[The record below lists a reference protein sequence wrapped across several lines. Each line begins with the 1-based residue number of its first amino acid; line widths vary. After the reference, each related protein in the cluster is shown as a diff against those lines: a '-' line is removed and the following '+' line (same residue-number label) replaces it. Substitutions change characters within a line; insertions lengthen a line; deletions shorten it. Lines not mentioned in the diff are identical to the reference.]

1 MRIISRKT
9 VLGCSAALAALAL
22 ATGAYAQQRTFNV
35 PAQEA
40 VRAIPEFARQ
50 ADIQIIAPST
60 ELRGVR
66 TPQVRGDL
74 DTRDA
79 LRRLLQGTGL
89 EIASDDGR
97 VISLRRAG
105 GPQDQTAETGPGE
118 ATVLGEVVVT
128 GTRIRGADTPSPV
141 IILGAEQIREEGFR
155 DLGEVIRSVPQN
167 FSGGQNPG
175 VALGATLGGVA
186 NANTTS
192 GSALNLRGLGPDATV
207 TLLNGRRLS
216 YSGFVNAVDISA
228 IPIAALDRLEIITD
242 GSSAIYGSDAVG
254 GVGNIITRRDFD
266 GVRADLQLG
275 TTTQGGGDEQRYGL
289 AVGKTWDTGGVIA
302 AYERLD
308 VDALYSDQRDYLS
321 YMPGRNTLS
330 PPINQQNA
338 FASFHQSL
346 GEAISFTLDGLY
358 SFRKSVSEVTQTP
371 LVISNRTRSENYM
384 VAPSVEFRLPGDWSA
399 TLSGSHGRDETLYA
413 TDYVTV
419 AGSPAGAPQ
428 MGCYCNETS
437 TIELGGEGPL
447 WTLPAG
453 EIRTALGVGYRENDF
468 LSRND
473 NAPGSSIAG
482 QRSSR
487 FAYGEVFVPLLSP
500 DFGGQRLEF
509 TGAVR
514 YENYDDFGD
523 VTTPKLGLL
532 YQPTSDFT
540 LKTSWG
546 ESYKAPTLIQQHQA
560 ATVMLQPA
568 VRLGATGYAP
578 DATALMVSGGNPDL
592 KPETA
597 ETWTASVLFHPR
609 AVSGLQ
615 LEVSA
620 FDVDYTD
627 RVLEPVSNRTIAFRD
642 PVYAPFLVLNPSPAL
657 QAEVIARSRTGL
669 RNATTAP
676 YDPVKVM
683 GILYNQYTNVA
694 RQRVRGVDVTGR
706 YGFELGRGRAGLSGS
721 ASWLESRQQNSPV
734 GGEYETSGLVFNPPK
749 FRARAGVSWGDESV
763 HLSSF
768 VNHVDG
774 VTNNQGAT
782 PQQIGSFTTVDL
794 NARYVFGGS
803 GLLEGVELG
812 LGVQN
817 LFDRDPPYM
826 MPMFDFMVSYDST
839 NYSGAGRTVRF
850 YLSKQW

>member
-1 MRIISRKT
+1 MTLNVRKAL
-9 VLGCSAALAALAL
+9 LGCSAAIMGLSLASQTL
-22 ATGAYAQQRTFNV
+22 AQQRTFDI
-35 PAQEA
+35 PAQDA
-40 VRAIPEFARQ
+40 ATAIGQYGLQ
-50 ADIQIIAPST
+50 AGVQITAPSDQ
-60 ELRGVR
+60 LRGVR
-66 TPQVRGDL
+66 TRPLRGAM
-74 DTRDA
+74 DA
-79 LRRLLQGTGL
+79 RRALSILLQGTGL
-89 EIASDDGR
+89 EIASDNGS
-97 VISLRRAG
+97 VIVLRKAG
-105 GPQDQTAETGPGE
+105 GPPDDAALNSG
-118 ATVLGEVVVT
+118 ATQVEEVVVT
-128 GTRIRGADTPSPV
+128 GTRIRGANTPSP
-141 IILGAEQIREEGFR
+141 IITLGGEQIREEGFR
-155 DLGEVIRSVPQN
+155 DLGEVIRSIPQN

-175 VALGATLGGVA
+175 VALGATLGGVSNA
-186 NANTTS
+186 NATS

-216 YSGFVNAVDISA
+216 YSGFVNAVDISV

-266 GVRADLQLG
+266 GVRADLHIG
-275 TTTQGGGDEQRYGL
+275 TTTQGGGEERRYGL
-289 AVGKTWDTGGVIA
+289 AAGKTWRTGGVLV
-302 AYERLD
+302 AYDRLD
-308 VDALYSDQRDYLS
+308 VDALYSHQRDYLS
-321 YMPGRNTLS
+321 YMPGTNSLVPS
-330 PPINQQNA
+330 INQQNV
-338 FASFHQSL
+338 FANLRQGLGANVSF
-346 GEAISFTLDGLY
+346 ALDGLY
-358 SFRKSVSEVTQTP
+358 SFRKSVTQITQTP
-371 LVISNRTRSENYM
+371 LVISNRTRSENFM
-384 VAPSVEFRLPGDWSA
+384 LAPSVEFRLPGDWSA
-399 TLSGSHGRDETLYA
+399 TLGGSYGRDETLYA
-413 TDYVTV
+413 TDYATV
-419 AGSPAGAPQ
+419 AGAPAGPTQA
-428 MGCYCNETS
+428 GCYCNETM
-437 TIELGGEGPL
+437 TVELGGEGPL

-453 EIRTALGVGYRENDF
+453 EIRTALGIGYRENDF

-473 NAPGSSIAG
+473 NAPNSSIAG
-482 QRSSR
+482 QRGSH
-487 FAYGEVFVPLLSP
+487 FAYGEVLVPLLSP
-500 DFGGQRLEF
+500 EFGGQRLEF

-532 YQPTSDFT
+532 YQPTPDFT

-568 VRLGATGYAP
+568 VRLGATGYP
-578 DATALMVSGGNPDL
+578 SDATALMVSGGNPDL

-609 AVSGLQ
+609 AMSGLQ

-642 PVYAPFLVLNPSPAL
+642 PVYAPFLVLDPSPAL

-676 YDPVKVM
+676 YDPAKVM
-683 GILYNQYTNVA
+683 GVLYNQYTNVA
-694 RQRVRGVDVTGR
+694 RQRLRGVDIASR
-706 YGFELGRGRAGLSGS
+706 YGFELGRGRASVQGS

-734 GGEYETSGLVFNPPK
+734 GVEYETSGLVFNPPK
-749 FRARAGVSWGDESV
+749 FRARAGVSWGDDSV

-794 NARYVFGGS
+794 NARYVFNGG
-803 GLLEGVELG
+803 GLLDGVEIG

-826 MPMFDFMVSYDST
+826 TPMFDFMVSYDST